1 MDVYHPRDS
10 EGSRDASWDPV
21 WEAKAHIDSLGWTA
35 EMRIPFSQLRFND
48 LPQQVWG
55 LNVDRWRPAAN
66 EDIYWIPVPHD
77 ATGWSSRMGELVGL
91 SEIRPRRR
99 LEVSPYAAGAA
110 TATGA
115 RSAADPFTHA
125 VDAEGRV
132 GSDLKMG
139 LGPNLTLDGTVA
151 PAAARIPA

>member
-1 MDVYHPRDS
+1 MAGP
-10 EGSRDASWDPV
+10 
-21 WEAKAHIDSLGWTA
+21 KGWTA

-115 RSAADPFTHA
+115 TRTSTACIASSPCSRSD
-125 VDAEGRV
+125 G
-132 GSDLKMG
+132 GSVRKGEVAIELKPVRRAG
-139 LGPNLTLDGTVA
+139 KSSR
-151 PAAARIPA
+151 PARAITGCQPTFH